1 VNGST
6 NYILTKIF
14 ENNESYKNALVEAQ
28 RQGFAESNP
37 TLDTGGFDAKYKLI
51 ILNAH
56 AFGLVSKPNEI
67 LNVGIDKLG
76 DIELNYAREKGYKIK
91 LIAQSY
97 KTKNGKIVSFVA
109 PKFISKENLLFSVDD
124 VFNGVLTKTCFADK
138 QFFVGKGAGA
148 HPTASAVVSDISA
161 LGYDY
166 RYEYKKIN
174 STDQLLE
181 QSEFYFKLLLR
192 YETGKSSLCKN
203 YFETIEESYENNQ
216 NAYLIGNI
224 SLEKLS
230 LLLED
235 KINDYSF
242 VLFESS
248 VNEKSNVV
256 EEHIELELVSH

>member
-1 VNGST
+1 
-6 NYILTKIF
+6 
-14 ENNESYKNALVEAQ
+14 
-28 RQGFAESNP
+28 
-37 TLDTGGFDAKYKLI
+37 
-51 ILNAH
+51 
-56 AFGLVSKPNEI
+56 
-67 LNVGIDKLG
+67 
-76 DIELNYAREKGYKIK
+76 
-91 LIAQSY
+91 
-97 KTKNGKIVSFVA
+97 
-109 PKFISKENLLFSVDD
+109 
-124 VFNGVLTKTCFADK
+124 
-138 QFFVGKGAGA
+138 
-148 HPTASAVVSDISA
+148 
-161 LGYDY
+161 
-166 RYEYKKIN
+166 
-174 STDQLLE
+174 
-181 QSEFYFKLLLR
+181 LR